1 MLQNLK
7 HLSYLCSMNT
17 NPTKTRSLLLLGALL
32 FTITTYAQ
40 DISISVQNSIK
51 LGDLAGNR
59 KIEFGV
65 KSILE
70 EIAQDK
76 GYSIN
81 PSSKNIIFAELIYMD
96 VLKTQSNLSV
106 FHKDNTDVVIRIKG
120 YVTKDGNKSK
130 TIMVEGSA
138 SEVSTSTLLVGT
150 DGKFNQQNLSTAI
163 KKSCYEL
170 LEKLPL

>member
-1 MLQNLK
+1 MK
-7 HLSYLCSMNT
+7 T

-32 FTITTYAQ
+32 FSASIYAQ
-40 DISISVQNSIK
+40 DINVSVTNSIK

-65 KSILE
+65 ANIIS
-70 EIAQDK
+70 EIVQDK
-76 GYSIN
+76 GYSLN

-96 VLKTQSNLSV
+96 VLKTQSNLSI
-106 FHKDNTDVVIRIKG
+106 FHKDNTDIVIRIKG
-120 YVTKDGNKSK
+120 YVSKDGNKSK
-130 TIMVEGSA
+130 AVLAEGSA

-150 DGKFNQQNLSTAI
+150 DGRFNQSNLSTAL
-163 KKSCYEL
+163 KKTCYEL

>member
-1 MLQNLK
+1 MK
-7 HLSYLCSMNT
+7 T

-32 FTITTYAQ
+32 FSVSIYSQ
-40 DISISVQNSIK
+40 DISVSVTNSIK

-65 KSILE
+65 ANIIS
-70 EIAQDK
+70 EIVQDK
-76 GYSIN
+76 GYSLN

-96 VLKTQSNLSV
+96 VLKTQSNLSI
-106 FHKDNTDVVIRIKG
+106 FHKDNTDIVIRIKG
-120 YVTKDGNKSK
+120 YVSKDGNKSK
-130 TIMVEGSA
+130 AILAEGSA

-150 DGKFNQQNLSTAI
+150 DGKFNQQNLSTAL
-163 KKSCYEL
+163 KKTCYEL

>member
-1 MLQNLK
+1 MK
-7 HLSYLCSMNT
+7 T

-32 FTITTYAQ
+32 FSASIYSQ
-40 DISISVQNSIK
+40 DISISVTNSIK

-65 KSILE
+65 ANIIS
-70 EIAQDK
+70 EIVQDK
-76 GYSIN
+76 GYSLN

-96 VLKTQSNLSV
+96 VLKTQSNLSI
-106 FHKDNTDVVIRIKG
+106 FHKDNTDIVIRIKG
-120 YVTKDGNKSK
+120 YVEKDGKKSK
-130 TIMVEGSA
+130 AVLAEGSA

-150 DGKFNQQNLSTAI
+150 DGKFNQSNLSTAL
-163 KKSCYEL
+163 KKTCYEL

>member
-1 MLQNLK
+1 MK
-7 HLSYLCSMNT
+7 T

-32 FTITTYAQ
+32 FSASIYAQ
-40 DISISVQNSIK
+40 DINVSVTNSIK

-65 KSILE
+65 ANIIS
-70 EIAQDK
+70 EIVQDK
-76 GYSIN
+76 GYSLN

-96 VLKTQSNLSV
+96 VLKTQSNLSI
-106 FHKDNTDVVIRIKG
+106 FHKDNTDIVIRIKG
-120 YVTKDGNKSK
+120 YVSKDGNKSK
-130 TIMVEGSA
+130 AVLAEGSA

-150 DGKFNQQNLSTAI
+150 DGKFNQQNLSTAL
-163 KKSCYEL
+163 KKTCYEL

>member
-1 MLQNLK
+1 M
-7 HLSYLCSMNT
+7 
-17 NPTKTRSLLLLGALL
+17 GALL
-32 FTITTYAQ
+32 FTATVLAQ
-40 DISISVQNSIK
+40 DYSISVQNSIK

-65 KSILE
+65 SNIISEIL
-70 EIAQDK
+70 QDK
-76 GYSIN
+76 GYSLN

-96 VLKTQSNLSV
+96 ILKTQSNLSI

-120 YVTKDGNKSK
+120 YVEKDGKKSK
-130 TIMVEGSA
+130 SILAEGSA

-163 KKSCYEL
+163 KKTCYEL

>member
-1 MLQNLK
+1 MK
-7 HLSYLCSMNT
+7 T

-32 FTITTYAQ
+32 FSASIYSQ
-40 DISISVQNSIK
+40 DISISVTNSIK

-65 KSILE
+65 ANIIS
-70 EIAQDK
+70 EIVQDK
-76 GYSIN
+76 GYSLN

-96 VLKTQSNLSV
+96 VLKTQSNLSI
-106 FHKDNTDVVIRIKG
+106 FHKDNTDIVIRIKG
-120 YVTKDGNKSK
+120 YVEKDGKKSK
-130 TIMVEGSA
+130 AVLAEGSA

-150 DGKFNQQNLSTAI
+150 DGRFNQQNLSTAL
-163 KKSCYEL
+163 KKTCYEL

>member
-1 MLQNLK
+1 MK
-7 HLSYLCSMNT
+7 T

-32 FTITTYAQ
+32 FSASIYAQ
-40 DISISVQNSIK
+40 DINVSVTNSIK

-65 KSILE
+65 ANIIS
-70 EIAQDK
+70 EIVQDK
-76 GYSIN
+76 GYSLN

-96 VLKTQSNLSV
+96 VLKTQSNLSI
-106 FHKDNTDVVIRIKG
+106 FHKDNTDIVIRIKG
-120 YVTKDGNKSK
+120 YVEKDGKKSK
-130 TIMVEGSA
+130 AILAEGSA

-150 DGKFNQQNLSTAI
+150 DGKFNQSNLSTAL
-163 KKSCYEL
+163 KKTCYEL

>member
-1 MLQNLK
+1 MK
-7 HLSYLCSMNT
+7 T

-32 FTITTYAQ
+32 FSVSIYSQ
-40 DISISVQNSIK
+40 DISVSVTNSIK

-65 KSILE
+65 ANIIS
-70 EIAQDK
+70 EIVQDK
-76 GYSIN
+76 GYSLN

-96 VLKTQSNLSV
+96 VLKTQSNLSI
-106 FHKDNTDVVIRIKG
+106 FHKDNTDIVIRIKG
-120 YVTKDGNKSK
+120 YVEKDGKKSK
-130 TIMVEGSA
+130 AILAEGSA

-163 KKSCYEL
+163 KKTCYEL

>member
-1 MLQNLK
+1 MK
-7 HLSYLCSMNT
+7 T

-32 FTITTYAQ
+32 FSASIYAQ
-40 DISISVQNSIK
+40 DINVSVTNSIK

-65 KSILE
+65 ANIIS
-70 EIAQDK
+70 EIVQDK
-76 GYSIN
+76 GYSLN

-96 VLKTQSNLSV
+96 VLKTQSNLSI
-106 FHKDNTDVVIRIKG
+106 FHKDNTDIVIRIKG
-120 YVTKDGNKSK
+120 YVEKDGKKSK
-130 TIMVEGSA
+130 AILAEGSA

-150 DGKFNQQNLSTAI
+150 DGKFNQQNLSTAL
-163 KKSCYEL
+163 KKTCYEL